1 MNRVKAL
8 ILRTIFFCS
17 LCSVLCTLSY
27 ADTTQSSVAK
37 VEKLFLMEKYD
48 KAVSE
53 ADKLID
59 ANVSRRDEI
68 YYLKGLAEIKL
79 KRYSFARE
87 SFEYILS
94 TYSDS
99 KLAFDAYTG
108 IGDAYYL
115 EGNTHSAMRIYN
127 EILNKFPR
135 DKNIS
140 IIKRRLE
147 DCGKR
152 RGVDSAPEPE
162 AAVPQVEIKA
172 TSDTPNPS
180 TKAQGS
186 ALSEAERPNGNF
198 SIQAGGFK
206 SRRNADN
213 LARKL
218 AAKGYDSYVDAPTT
232 SGGDK
237 LYRVKV
243 GRLNSAEEAR
253 RLAARLKVSGYPTK
267 ICSDEICR

>member
-1 MNRVKAL
+1 MRRDCFVARTFIAGLLAMTVFLSLLAAL
-8 ILRTIFFCS
+8 S
-17 LCSVLCTLSY
+17 H
-27 ADTTQSSVAK
+27 ADTTHSSVAK
-37 VEKLFLMEKYD
+37 VEKLFLMEKYEQ
-48 KAVSE
+48 AVNE

-59 ANVSRRDEI
+59 ANVSRQDEI
-68 YYLKGLAEIKL
+68 YYLKGLAQIKL
-79 KRYSFARE
+79 KRYGFARE

-99 KLAFDAYTG
+99 KFAFDAYTG

-127 EILNKFPR
+127 ETLARFPR

-147 DCGKR
+147 DCNKR
-152 RGVDSAPEPE
+152 VGADYATRVE
-162 AAVPQVEIKA
+162 AAAPHAEITAPADAPK
-172 TSDTPNPS
+172 
-180 TKAQGS
+180 
-186 ALSEAERPNGNF
+186 GNF
-198 SIQAGGFK
+198 SIQVGGFK
-206 SRRNADN
+206 EKRNADN

-218 AAKGYDSYVDAPTT
+218 AAKGYYTYVEAPA
-232 SGGDK
+232 SSAGDN

-243 GRLNSAEEAR
+243 GRLAQAEEAR

-267 ICSDEICR
+267 ICQNP